1 MFGLSVLA
9 QVAWGAGIVAA
20 IAIGYQVWKWDVG
33 SKAVAKAQLKGI
45 QEQQER
51 KQERKEK
58 AYKWKKEVLEQSA
71 DKPIQGD
78 IPPKEKINNLFDSFK
93 K

>member
-33 SKAVAKAQLKGI
+33 SKAVEKAQLKGV
-45 QEQQER
+45 QKQVEETKER
-51 KQERKEK
+51 KVK
-58 AYKWKKEVLEQSA
+58 AYKWKKEVLEQAA
-71 DKPIQGD
+71 DKPVQGD
-78 IPPKEKINNLFDSFK
+78 IPPKEKIQNLFNSFR
-93 K
+93 